1 MKIISELAQIL
12 ALWAL
17 INGGFYLIIQ
27 LIKKLNKQNTNGSSI
42 K

>member
-1 MKIISELAQIL
+1 MKIITELAQIL
-12 ALWAL
+12 AYWAL
-17 INGGFYLIIQ
+17 INGGLFLTIR